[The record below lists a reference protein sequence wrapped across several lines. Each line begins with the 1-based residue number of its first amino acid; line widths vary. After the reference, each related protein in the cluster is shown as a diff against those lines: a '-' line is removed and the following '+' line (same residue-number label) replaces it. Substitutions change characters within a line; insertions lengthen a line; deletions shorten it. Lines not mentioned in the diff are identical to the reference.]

1 VTLTVGRVLATA
13 LALGIATRLPG
24 GVTLAPG
31 LEPLAA
37 IGTLLVVALLLE
49 VLIRLA
55 APVRRVVGLLSP
67 TVVVWVA
74 GAVLVNAS
82 VFWVCGF
89 VARTVG
95 LGFAVTGFGAAL
107 AGSLLL
113 VLSWW
118 IFAPR

>member
-1 VTLTVGRVLATA
+1 MTLTVGRVLATA